1 MILFGINFNAYFL
14 ILIRK
19 FRQAWESEEVRAYL
33 LIIAAATLAITFNVR
48 GYFSSFAQAF
58 QQTIFQVASIIT
70 TTWLCHNKL

>member
-33 LIIAAATLAITFNVR
+33 LIIAAASLRSPSRTRI
-48 GYFSSFAQAF
+48 F
-58 QQTIFQVASIIT
+58 QQLCTGIPADDFPGCFHHYNNR
-70 TTWLCHNKL
+70 LCHNKL